1 MHFAEFL
8 RSLTRYYGTEWDEC
22 CAKII
27 EWPVTANLETRAVSR
42 LHTPLISKKI
52 EWKVWVNSFES
63 TGNKVETRLNSNQ
76 LVSRLLR
83 HNLES
88 MGNNFETIAIISKLC
103 FHNFEIIWFFVNQNL
118 ETKIFSQLDSRLRNY
133 IPIISKPLYNSFEII
148 VP

>member
-1 MHFAEFL
+1 MGRGSGSGGHGLVE
-8 RSLTRYYGTEWDEC
+8 RTSQVDGS
-22 CAKII
+22 
-27 EWPVTANLETRAVSR
+27 VTANLETRAVSR

-88 MGNNFETIAIISKLC
+88 MGNNFETIAIISKL
-103 FHNFEIIWFFVNQNL
+103 
-118 ETKIFSQLDSRLRNY
+118 
-133 IPIISKPLYNSFEII
+133 
-148 VP
+148 